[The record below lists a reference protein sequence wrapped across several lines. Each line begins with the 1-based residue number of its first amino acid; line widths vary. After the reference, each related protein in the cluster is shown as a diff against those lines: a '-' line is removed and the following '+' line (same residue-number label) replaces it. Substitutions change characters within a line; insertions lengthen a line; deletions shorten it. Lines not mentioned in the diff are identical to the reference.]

1 MGEEYKKVD
10 DYDFKPNKLLG
21 IIFVISFFY
30 LVVVLSWKLFWI
42 FIICMLSILS
52 LAFSVIYGKIK
63 ETN

>member
-21 IIFVISFFY
+21 IIFVISFFH
-30 LVVVLSWKLFWI
+30 LVVVLSWKLFWV
-42 FIICMLSILS
+42 FIICILS

>member
-42 FIICMLSILS
+42 FIICMLSIG
-52 LAFSVIYGKIK
+52 FSVIYGKIK